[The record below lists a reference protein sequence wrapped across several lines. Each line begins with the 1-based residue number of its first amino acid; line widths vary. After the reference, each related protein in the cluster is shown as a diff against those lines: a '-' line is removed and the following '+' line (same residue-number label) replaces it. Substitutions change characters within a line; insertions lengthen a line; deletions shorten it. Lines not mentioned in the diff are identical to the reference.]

1 MPYVE
6 LLSAMAYDL
15 ATFEEQ
21 GYPDPVLK
29 LPGELPARPR
39 PFGLNRVYKGSQG
52 QYEESILILDKD
64 DVVVWQRPWRFIELR
79 GEMFEDLFRSRVD
92 ADFEL
97 ESADEHQLVFLI
109 DGGEIGRIPLFVDA
123 PESAAATGTL
133 GDAAETALKKGSIMW
148 LTIPQPDGS
157 LATRPA
163 WYVQQG
169 RKLFVIKGEGEQELP
184 NLENNESVD
193 VTVKSKEVKAAI
205 GTMPATVRVVDNGSD
220 EFDRIAALGMG
231 TRLNLLDGEDA
242 LERWRTSCK
251 LVELTLQA

>member
-29 LPGELPARPR
+29 VPGELPARAR
-39 PFGLNRVYKGSQG
+39 PFGINRVYKGSQG

-64 DVVVWQRPWRFIELR
+64 DLVIWQRPWRLIELR
-79 GEMFEDLFRSRVD
+79 GEMFEDLFRTRV
-92 ADFEL
+92 EPEVL
-97 ESADEHQLVFLI
+97 IESADEHQLVFLI
-109 DGGEIGRIPLFVDA
+109 DGGEVGRIPLFIDA
-123 PESAAATGTL
+123 FESAVATGAL
-133 GDAAETALKKGSIMW
+133 GDAAETALKKGSIVW
-148 LTIPQPDGS
+148 LSIPQQDGS
-157 LATRPA
+157 TATRPA

-169 RKLFVIKGEGEQELP
+169 RKLFVIKGDGEQELP

-205 GTMPATVRVVDNGSD
+205 GTMPATVRVVDNNSD
-220 EFDRIAALGMG
+220 EFDRIANLGMG
-231 TRLNLLDGEDA
+231 TRLNLQDGEAA
-242 LERWRTSCK
+242 LERWRASCT